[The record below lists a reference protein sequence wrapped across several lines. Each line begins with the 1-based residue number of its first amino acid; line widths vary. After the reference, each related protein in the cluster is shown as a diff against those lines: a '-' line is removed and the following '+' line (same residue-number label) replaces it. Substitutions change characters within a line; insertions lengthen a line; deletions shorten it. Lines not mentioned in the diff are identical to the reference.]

1 VWHAVLLQQ
10 LPAAAA
16 VTIGAVKDI
25 QRRVITRC
33 MVGVAAAV
41 AQEMVKAHAHR
52 VAFIIR
58 ANLGQRRYCRASTV
72 RLFMPCQSP
81 SLTL

>member
-1 VWHAVLLQQ
+1 
-10 LPAAAA
+10 
-16 VTIGAVKDI
+16 
-25 QRRVITRC
+25 